1 MPETTLFDATTAGPV
16 LRVHVQPGAR
26 SSGIVGIH
34 GDALKVRLAAPPLE
48 GRANQALLTLLAER
62 LGVERGRLAVISGTT
77 ARRKRVRFEGVDPIA
92 FQARLRLVLEGGK
105 VDRDERPP
113 DVRIRPGDADAT

>member
-1 MPETTLFDATTAGPV
+1 LTSKLFDATTAGPV

-26 SSGIVGIH
+26 SSGVVGIH

-62 LGVERGRLAVISGTT
+62 FGVERGRLAVISGTT
-77 ARRKRVRFEGVDPIA
+77 ARRKRVRFDGVDAAA
-92 FQARLRLVLEGGK
+92 FEVMLRLVVESGEVGRDDRPLCPGPPGG
-105 VDRDERPP
+105 RR
-113 DVRIRPGDADAT
+113 GS